1 MNLLSFGFSFL
12 VIIMFLGMIITIR
25 FIKIKIEQII
35 KQGKTENTFEEFSLF
50 SSFNTKNYREELV
63 LLFFGIIT
71 YLFSRFYNELYFI
84 NIILI
89 LTFFYFAL
97 YIIQAMFFNNLYSQ
111 PYFEDEK
118 LYQTA
123 NDSIFNKELE
133 DKLKKYKLLGKENS
147 ITKKAVLLDF
157 IKEKISNTSLKK
169 IIIFVYFYLVS
180 AVQILLLIFGI
191 IFWILKVKGK
201 I

>member
-1 MNLLSFGFSFL
+1 
-12 VIIMFLGMIITIR
+12 
-25 FIKIKIEQII
+25 
-35 KQGKTENTFEEFSLF
+35 
-50 SSFNTKNYREELV
+50 
-63 LLFFGIIT
+63 
-71 YLFSRFYNELYFI
+71 
-84 NIILI
+84 
-89 LTFFYFAL
+89 
-97 YIIQAMFFNNLYSQ
+97 MFFNNLYSQ
-111 PYFEDEK
+111 PYFEDER

-180 AVQILLLIFGI
+180 GVQILLLIFGI

>member
-1 MNLLSFGFSFL
+1 MNLLGFGFSLL
-12 VIIMFLGMIITIR
+12 VITMFLGMIITLR

-71 YLFSRFYNELYFI
+71 YLFSRFYSELYFI

-147 ITKKAVLLDF
+147 ITKKAVLFDF

-191 IFWILKVKGK
+191 IFWILKIKGK